1 MATRTTKAAE
11 TWRDRPDV
19 VSRADWVAAR
29 KALLAKEKEL
39 TRKRDALSGERRRLP
54 MVKVDKDY
62 VFDAPGGKQTLA
74 DLFAGR
80 SQLVVYHFMF
90 GPGWEAGC
98 PYCSFLV
105 DHLDGALP
113 HLEHHDVSVVVVS
126 RAPLAEIEPFKKRM
140 GWNFRWVSSYGT
152 EFNYDYHVSFTKNE
166 MAKGEVYYN
175 YDMQKATSEELP
187 GASVFYRDETGAV
200 FHTYSAYARG
210 VELLAGTFNYLDL
223 TPKGRNETGPHFDL
237 TDWVK
242 YHDRY

>member
-1 MATRTTKAAE
+1 MATRTSKAAA
-11 TWRDRPDV
+11 TGWDRPDV
-19 VSRADWVAAR
+19 VSRGDWVAAR

-80 SQLVVYHFMF
+80 SQLVIYHFMF

-126 RAPLAEIEPFKKRM
+126 RAPLTEIESFKKRM
-140 GWNFRWVSSYGT
+140 GWNFRWVSSYGN
-152 EFNYDYHVSFTKNE
+152 EFNFDYHVSFTKNE

-187 GASVFYRDETGAV
+187 GTSVFYQDEAGDV